1 MYNEDDVEFTD
12 LPEDNMV
19 VCSWINDMGA
29 GHKEY
34 DVRALMIT
42 HKGQNPFLQQ

>member
-1 MYNEDDVEFTD
+1 MYNEDDVEFTN
-12 LPEDNMV
+12 LPEENMV

-34 DVRALMIT
+34 DVRPFIVT
-42 HKGQNPFLQQ
+42 IIGQNSFLQQ